1 MDAYALGWELTSFL
15 AILHPELKTM
25 EPAMSCSC
33 REAWGLLH
41 SLKSIAACTCWVKIL
56 HRSQE
61 DQLEDTLIKF
71 RRKYSRQKLLC
82 PKKAR
87 SHSKGRLYTSSGQYI
102 IVDIGLDN
110 QTPQNWDSSALC
122 PMHLVDCTTNV
133 WSFTLNVFYG
143 QQLANT
149 LSHQVLQGF
158 FDERLI
164 QHRISNLRT
173 QKSSSSTQ
181 LPMRFCKMLA
191 KS

>member
-1 MDAYALGWELTSFL
+1 
-15 AILHPELKTM
+15 M

-33 REAWGLLH
+33 RKAWGLLH
-41 SLKSIAACTCWVKIL
+41 SLQSIAACTSCWVKIL

-71 RRKYSRQKLLC
+71 RRKYSCQKLLC
-82 PKKAR
+82 PKRAR
-87 SHSKGRLYTSSGQYI
+87 SHSKGRLYPSSGHYI

-110 QTPQNWDSSALC
+110 QTPQNWESSALC
-122 PMHLVDCTTNV
+122 PMHLVDCTTYV
-133 WSFTLNVFYG
+133 WSFTLNVCFMVNNKQIRFPIKFYKD
-143 QQLANT
+143 
-149 LSHQVLQGF
+149 S

-173 QKSSSSTQ
+173 LKLSSSTQ

-191 KS
+191 